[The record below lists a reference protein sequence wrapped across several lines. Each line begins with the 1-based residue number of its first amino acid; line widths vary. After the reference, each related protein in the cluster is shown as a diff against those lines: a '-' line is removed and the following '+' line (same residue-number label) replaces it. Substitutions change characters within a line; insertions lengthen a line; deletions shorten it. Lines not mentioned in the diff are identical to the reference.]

1 MEIRKR
7 VLIFAEVIGGV
18 MALFVRVA
26 LGGSGE
32 NFPTAGVVRR
42 ASHSERPIPS
52 DIVDLVAGDS

>member
-7 VLIFAEVIGGV
+7 VLIFAEVTGGV

-26 LGGSGE
+26 LGGSVK
-32 NFPTAGVVRR
+32 NFPTVGVVRR

-52 DIVDLVAGDS
+52 DIVDRVAGDS